1 MSTPLKFGSSA
12 SEREIHEQRL
22 EEYRN
27 AKLLVEQ
34 MVIKTKHCRR
44 NMMKL
49 SQLDD
54 GELCKVLMEQ
64 NLLEKLQFINVPLL
78 QGILNDSIEVLDAG
92 DTTLDGSDV
101 KKRKQ
106 NNNDE
111 DNDYNPARRMDV
123 RAK

>member
-1 MSTPLKFGSSA
+1 
-12 SEREIHEQRL
+12 
-22 EEYRN
+22 
-27 AKLLVEQ
+27 